1 MEDLAEEM
9 VELVL
14 SHLPLQVMFDFFKK
28 QNCVLVFRF

>member
-14 SHLPLQVMFDFFKK
+14 SHLPLQVMFTFLKK
-28 QNCVLVFRF
+28 QTCVFVFRF